1 MVCRRKFGCKF
12 LKDLDIFGKNVELFY
27 KGKDKQ
33 NTYFGSIL
41 TITYGIIYLAFL
53 LYKIIRMFKKKDI
66 IFYDTFSYLDEP
78 PIINIT
84 NENFYGGFA
93 LEDPNSYDPFI
104 DETIYI
110 PKAYF
115 KIGKRKGEEWD
126 WKIKDVELERCN
138 INKFGSFYKDKF
150 KNKTLDTLYCFKEVN
165 DQFIGHFS
173 YDYYSFFFIEFYPCV
188 NTTENK
194 NTCKPIEIIDY
205 YLRSTFVSLQL
216 QDIELTPLNYVSPAR
231 PRDQDIYTT
240 VGKKLF
246 QEIHIYFQ
254 IVNIETDLDILG
266 FTDFQQVR
274 LQKYLKYDSSIQ
286 MTNLIESNIYET
298 GESFC
303 DITIKLTDKVLTERR
318 KYTKIVEVL
327 RDVGGFTEV
336 MLSIFYVISSFS
348 SKILYELSLVN
359 NLFEFDINKK
369 LILIK
374 KFQNN
379 YIENN
384 EKNNNIIFEPVKI
397 YTPKNSNNKINYKT
411 ALIND
416 DISTHSKNR
425 LNIDNLITKNKL
437 SNEIMLPP
445 KAKKSKKNKKSKNTQ
460 NNNEYN
466 DIKEITINNM
476 NIKKEKKHK
485 RSKRKKE
492 NGLENNENIND
503 NNNDIKKEEK
513 IDKDEENRGIIN
525 KIKINKICIYLCF
538 LCVRNRKNTEDIL
551 LNEGKK
557 LIIEK
562 LDIRNIFKKL
572 YRDDEN
578 LNDEKGI
585 NMSETCKNS
594 LQEIYKT

>member
-115 KIGKRKGEEWD
+115 KIGKRNGEEWD

-445 KAKKSKKNKKSKNTQ
+445 KAKKSKKTKNQKTL
-460 NNNEYN
+460 
-466 DIKEITINNM
+466 KITM
-476 NIKKEKKHK
+476 NIMILKK
-485 RSKRKKE
+485 
-492 NGLENNENIND
+492 
-503 NNNDIKKEEK
+503 
-513 IDKDEENRGIIN
+513 
-525 KIKINKICIYLCF
+525 
-538 LCVRNRKNTEDIL
+538 
-551 LNEGKK
+551 
-557 LIIEK
+557 
-562 LDIRNIFKKL
+562 
-572 YRDDEN
+572 
-578 LNDEKGI
+578 
-585 NMSETCKNS
+585 
-594 LQEIYKT
+594 

>member
-115 KIGKRKGEEWD
+115 KIGKRNGEEWD

-538 LCVRNRKNTEDIL
+538 LCVRNRKNTENIL

>member
-1 MVCRRKFGCKF
+1 MVCRRKFACKF

-53 LYKIIRMFKKKDI
+53 LYKLIRMLKKKDI
-66 IFYDTFSYLDEP
+66 TFYDTFSYLDEP
-78 PIINIT
+78 PIIDIT

-93 LEDPNSYDPFI
+93 LEDPNTYDPFI
-104 DETIYI
+104 DDSVYI

-115 KIGKRKGEEWD
+115 KIAKRNGSEWD
-126 WKIKDVELERCN
+126 WTVKDVELERCN

-173 YDYYSFFFIEFYPCV
+173 YDYYSFFFIEFYPCI
-188 NTTENK
+188 NTTEN
-194 NTCKPIEIIDY
+194 NNSCKPIEIIDY
-205 YLRSTFVSLQL
+205 YLKSTFVSLQL
-216 QDIELTPLNYVSPAR
+216 QDIELTPLNYRVPVR

-240 VGKKLF
+240 VGKKIY

-274 LQKYLKYDSSIQ
+274 VQKYLKYDSSIQ
-286 MTNLIESNIYET
+286 MTNLIENDIYET
-298 GESFC
+298 GETFC

-318 KYTKIVEVL
+318 KYTKLIEVL

-336 MLSIFYVISSFS
+336 ILSIFYVISSFS
-348 SKILYELSLVN
+348 TKILYDLSLVN
-359 NLFEFDINKK
+359 NLFEFDLNKK

-374 KFQNN
+374 KYQNN
-379 YIENN
+379 FIQNN
-384 EKNNNIIFEPVKI
+384 EKNNNTIFEPVKVF
-397 YTPKNSNNKINYKT
+397 TPNSNNKINYKA

-416 DISTHSKNR
+416 DASSHSKNR
-425 LNIDNLITKNKL
+425 LNIDTLITKNKY
-437 SNEIMLPP
+437 SNEIILPP
-445 KAKKSKKNKKSKNTQ
+445 KTKKSKKNKKSKTCR
-460 NNNEYN
+460 NNEN
-466 DIKEITINNM
+466 NVNKEITINNLD
-476 NIKKEKKHK
+476 IKKEKKQK

-492 NGLENNENIND
+492 TELENNENING
-503 NNNDIKKEEK
+503 NDTIKKDQIIEK
-513 IDKDEENRGIIN
+513 NEDKKYFID

-538 LCVRNRKNTEDIL
+538 LCVRKRKNINNIL

-557 LIIEK
+557 LIVEK

-572 YRDDEN
+572 YKDDEN
-578 LNDEKGI
+578 LNDEKTTI

-594 LQEIYKT
+594 LQALDKI

>member
-503 NNNDIKKEEK
+503 NNNDIKKDEK

-538 LCVRNRKNTEDIL
+538 LCVRNRKNTENIL

>member
-115 KIGKRKGEEWD
+115 KIGKRNGEEWD

-538 LCVRNRKNTEDIL
+538 LCVRNRKNTENIL

-557 LIIEK
+557 LIMEK

>member
-115 KIGKRKGEEWD
+115 KIGKRNGEEWD

-445 KAKKSKKNKKSKNTQ
+445 KAKKPKKNKKSKNSQ
-460 NNNEYN
+460 NNNENN

-538 LCVRNRKNTEDIL
+538 LCVRKRKNTENIL